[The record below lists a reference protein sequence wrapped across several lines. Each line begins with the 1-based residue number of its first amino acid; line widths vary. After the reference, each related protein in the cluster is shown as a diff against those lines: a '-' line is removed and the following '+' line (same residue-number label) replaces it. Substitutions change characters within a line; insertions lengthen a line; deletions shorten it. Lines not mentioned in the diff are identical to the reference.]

1 MSSVTA
7 TDGTST
13 ATTDTSSSS
22 TKTSTL
28 GYSDFLNLLTVQL
41 QNQDPF
47 DPMSDTDFIAQMAN
61 FSTLE
66 EVDTFSTNFSTY
78 SSRQQQLSSQSFL
91 GKNVTVEPSG
101 SSSASGTVTAVTLDD
116 DGSIYVTVGGNQY
129 DATDVTSVSTASS
142 D

>member
-66 EVDTFSTNFSTY
+66 EVDTFSTNFST
-78 SSRQQQLSSQSFL
+78 
-91 GKNVTVEPSG
+91 
-101 SSSASGTVTAVTLDD
+101 
-116 DGSIYVTVGGNQY
+116 
-129 DATDVTSVSTASS
+129 
-142 D
+142 